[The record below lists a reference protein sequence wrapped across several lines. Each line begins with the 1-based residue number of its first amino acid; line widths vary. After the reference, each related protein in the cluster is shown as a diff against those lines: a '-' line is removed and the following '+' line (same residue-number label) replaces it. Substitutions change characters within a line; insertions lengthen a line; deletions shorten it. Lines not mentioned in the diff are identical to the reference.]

1 MNHVEAKNRIAKLR
15 QEIDHQRYLYHV
27 LDRQEISDAALDS
40 LKHELFKLEQQFP
53 ELITADSP
61 TQRVGGRPLPEFK
74 KVPHRTS
81 MLSME
86 DVFSPEELHDW
97 LARIKRVYSQG
108 TYHFYSEIKMDG
120 LAVSLIYK
128 KGTFAI
134 GATRGD
140 GKVGEDV
147 TLNLKTIEAIPLR
160 LRIPTEK
167 EIKEIFGSRNSS
179 QPPLNLRGGDD
190 RKPPLKI
197 RGGRGSY
204 ESLANTMHQG
214 IMHALEHG
222 EIEIR
227 GEVFMLKK
235 TFETLNREQKK
246 KGEEP
251 FANPRN
257 ASAGAIRQLDPAIS
271 ASRKLSFFGY
281 ALLFPPPFQG
291 RVRGG
296 PILTTHAQ
304 QHELMK
310 LLGVPINP
318 LSQHGATLDEVVA
331 YHAKI
336 QKMREKLPYWTDGV
350 VAVVNDEHT
359 FARLGVVGKT
369 PRGVVA
375 YKFPAEQ
382 STTKVREVRFQ
393 VGRTGVLTP
402 VAVMDPVFVAGT
414 TVQHATLHNVD
425 EIERLGLKIG
435 DTVILEKAGDII
447 PKIVKVLSKLRTGRE
462 KTIHA
467 PTQCPAC
474 GAKVTRGQEEVAI
487 MCSNA
492 SCPAKDLERISHF
505 VSKKAF
511 DIDGLGYK
519 LVEQLTTAGLIASPA
534 DIFKLTKSDLVDL
547 ERFGEKSADNLIASI
562 DKARKVSLPR
572 FIFGLGIKH
581 VGEETAV
588 DLAKNFGTLK
598 KIREATL
605 EDFLAVPQIGEV
617 VAESL
622 AEYFS
627 EKVNQKLLDDLLA
640 AGVQVQ
646 GHKPLAI
653 SHKLAGLTFV
663 LTGGMESMTRD
674 EAKEKIRALG
684 GDISSS
690 VSKNTNYVVA
700 GSDPGEKYD
709 KAKKLG
715 VKTIDEKEFLSLIS

>member
-1 MNHVEAKNRIAKLR
+1 MTDRANTKRRIEKLR
-15 QEIDHQRYLYHV
+15 EEINRHRYLYHV
-27 LDRQEISDAALDS
+27 LDRTEISDGALDS
-40 LKHELFKLEQQFP
+40 LKHELFTLEQEFP
-53 ELITADSP
+53 EFITADSP
-61 TQRVGGRPLPEFK
+61 TQRVGGKPLAEFK
-74 KVPHRTS
+74 KVEHKTR

-86 DVFSPEELHDW
+86 DVFSPEELREW
-97 LARIKRVYSQG
+97 LERIKRVYPQG
-108 TYHFYSEIKMDG
+108 KYNFYAEIKMDG

-128 KGTFAI
+128 NGAFAV
-134 GATRGD
+134 GSTRGD
-140 GKVGEDV
+140 GRVGEDV

-160 LRIPTEK
+160 LRVPTED
-167 EIKEIFGSRNSS
+167 EISANV
-179 QPPLNLRGGDD
+179 
-190 RKPPLKI
+190 PPLKI

-204 ESLANTMHQG
+204 ESWAKESHQK
-214 IMHALEHG
+214 IIHALTQG

-235 TFETLNREQKK
+235 TFDALNREQKK

-281 ALLFPPPFQG
+281 ALLG
-291 RVRGG
+291 DLG
-296 PILTTHAQ
+296 LTTHQ
-304 QHELMK
+304 QEHALMK

-318 LSQHGATLDEVVA
+318 LSQHCTTFEEVIA
-331 YHAKI
+331 YQKKI
-336 QKMREKLPYWTDGV
+336 QKAREKLPYWTDGV
-350 VAVVNDEHT
+350 VAVINDSHT
-359 FARLGVVGKT
+359 FTRLGVVGKT
-369 PRGVVA
+369 PRGTVA
-375 YKFPAEQ
+375 FKFPAEQ
-382 STTKVREVRFQ
+382 STTKVREVRWQ

-414 TVQHATLHNVD
+414 TVQHATLHNID

-447 PKIVKVLSKLRTGRE
+447 PKIVSVLPKLRTGHE
-462 KTIHA
+462 KAIHTPVA
-467 PTQCPAC
+467 CPAC
-474 GAKVTRGQEEVAI
+474 GAKVTRAQDEVAI

-492 SCPAKDLERISHF
+492 NCPAKDLERISHF

-519 LVEQLTTAGLIASPA
+519 LVEQLTAAGLISTPA

-562 DKARKVSLPR
+562 DKAREVNLPR

-588 DLAKNFGTLK
+588 DLAKYFGTLR

-605 EDFLAVPQIGEV
+605 EEFLDVAQIGEV
-617 VAESL
+617 VARSL
-622 AEYFS
+622 FDYFS
-627 EKVNQKLLDDLLA
+627 AKVNQKLLDDLIE
-640 AGVQVQ
+640 AGVRIQNYTLHVTRYTLH
-646 GHKPLAI
+646 GK
-653 SHKLAGLTFV
+653 TFV
-663 LTGGMESMTRD
+663 LTGGLESMTRD

-700 GSDPGEKYD
+700 GTDAGEKLD

-715 VKTIDEKEFLSLIS
+715 VKVLDENEFLKLLK